1 MPSRHRGDKLGHAHL
16 PVQLRSSGALAAR
29 WGSQNTDSLPSGGE
43 GSSQG
48 SLKQGRESLES
59 GRSASPPA
67 AEQVPGKPT
76 RADPGL
82 ISDLARSR
90 LHPACSSSL
99 SEGFTPNSNRAVAPA
114 GGAAYVG
121 TEPPG
126 WERPLLHLTPGALR
140 SQ

>member
-1 MPSRHRGDKLGHAHL
+1 M
-16 PVQLRSSGALAAR
+16 
-29 WGSQNTDSLPSGGE
+29 
-43 GSSQG
+43 SQG
-48 SLKQGRESLES
+48 GLL
-59 GRSASPPA
+59 SPPA

-82 ISDLARSR
+82 ISDLALSR

-114 GGAAYVG
+114 GGAGYVG
-121 TEPPG
+121 SEPPG
-126 WERPLLHLTPGALR
+126 WEQPLLHVTPGALR